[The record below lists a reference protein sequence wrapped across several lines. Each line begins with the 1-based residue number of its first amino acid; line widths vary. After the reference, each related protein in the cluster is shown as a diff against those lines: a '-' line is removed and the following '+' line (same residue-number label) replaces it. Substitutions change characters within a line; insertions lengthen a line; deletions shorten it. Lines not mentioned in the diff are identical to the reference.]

1 MIFWKGGRTMQKHWR
16 ITYFVMCMVML
27 LSSAGCAGSL
37 FKNYGTIIPD
47 RAARNAFE
55 KYQINPNFTYYI
67 SGSDVYP
74 NAIIGVDK
82 AYTLE
87 SDLWKKVEMTPPIFR
102 ELVMDMQTRALNLG
116 QSQHG
121 FAMFDDKGN
130 RIGIWYSILSARM
143 MLKMKD
149 SRTVIIYTPDIDT
162 YEKYERGGNDHS
174 K

>member
-1 MIFWKGGRTMQKHWR
+1 M
-16 ITYFVMCMVML
+16 
-27 LSSAGCAGSL
+27 
-37 FKNYGTIIPD
+37 
-47 RAARNAFE
+47 
-55 KYQINPNFTYYI
+55 
-67 SGSDVYP
+67 
-74 NAIIGVDK
+74 

-130 RIGIWYSILSARM
+130 GIGIWYSILSART

-162 YEKYERGGNDHS
+162 YEKYERDGNGDS

>member
-1 MIFWKGGRTMQKHWR
+1 MRKHWR
-16 ITYFVMCMVML
+16 ITFCML
-27 LSSAGCAGSL
+27 CILILFSSAGCVGSL

-47 RAARNAFE
+47 RAATNAFE
-55 KYQINPNFTYYI
+55 KFQINPNFTYYI
-67 SGSDVYP
+67 SGSDAYP

-102 ELVMDMQTRALNLG
+102 GLIMDMQTKALTLG

-130 RIGIWYSILSARM
+130 QIGIWYSILSARM

-162 YEKYERGGNDHS
+162 YEKYESGGKDDS